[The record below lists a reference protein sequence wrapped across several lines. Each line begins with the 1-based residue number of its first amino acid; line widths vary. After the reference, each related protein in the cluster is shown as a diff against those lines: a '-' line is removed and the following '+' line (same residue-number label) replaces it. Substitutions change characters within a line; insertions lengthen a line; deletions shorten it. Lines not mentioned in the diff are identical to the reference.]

1 MSDMNRYIM
10 NRDRDT
16 RIANRNLRKMNME
29 NKNKKNRN
37 ILMAYVCKFI
47 FMLSF
52 FIFITS
58 LMKICGIIIRFVPGT
73 MDSYSFQNPI
83 DIDQPFSFSQN
94 LAEFSCTKITC
105 RIPMETLTE
114 LKGSIIKK
122 LYICEKYNC
131 SVENKTTTCV
141 CDKQSPK
148 ILFSTN

>member
-1 MSDMNRYIM
+1 MKNMNRDISNINRDIRIM
-10 NRDRDT
+10 NRNIRKME
-16 RIANRNLRKMNME
+16 IENRNKNINMS
-29 NKNKKNRN
+29 
-37 ILMAYVCKFI
+37 MAYVCKFI

-94 LAEFSCTKITC
+94 LADFSCVKITC
-105 RIPMETLTE
+105 RIPMETLTV

-148 ILFSTN
+148 MLFGTN